1 MENIKNKDRI
11 IQKQEQYI
19 SSQNELIKHMK
30 IIIST
35 QEEKLELLEELK
47 FQLEEENNLLKK
59 HNKEILDLFQR
70 TLTELCESSHNSVSD
85 WRECIKESKNKSW

>member
-1 MENIKNKDRI
+1 
-11 IQKQEQYI
+11 
-19 SSQNELIKHMK
+19 MK

-35 QEEKLELLEELK
+35 LEETLELLEELK

-70 TLTELCESSHNSVSD
+70 TLAHLCELSH
-85 WRECIKESKNKSW
+85 K